1 MNVAGNAGKIL
12 RGTVKTVG
20 AAFQIPVAMMQD
32 SSRVMFPFG
41 LLTGAI
47 RGGVKTVT
55 GTLSGALDIAQGA
68 APYAKYAVFA

>member
-1 MNVAGNAGKIL
+1 MNVAGNASKIL

-20 AAFQIPVAMMQD
+20 AAFQVPMAMMQD

-41 LLTGAI
+41 ILTGAI
-47 RGGVKTVT
+47 RGSIKTVA
-55 GTLSGALDIAQGA
+55 GTLNGALDIAQGA